1 MKTTTLLSCILLMLI
16 VAIGCQEAPPPPKEV
31 QTKPTRFQEPHRPQI
46 HFSPATQWMNDPNGM
61 VFFEGEYHLFFQ
73 HYPDSTIWGPMHW
86 GHAIST
92 DLVHWEHLPIAIY
105 PDSLGYIFSGSAV
118 VDWKNTTGFG
128 TEESPAMVAMYTYH
142 DPIAREAKTGTH
154 ETQGIAYSTDRGRTW
169 TKYEENPVLQ
179 NPGSPDFRDPKLIWD
194 QERSHWLLALAVQD
208 HTAFYSS
215 PDLKSWTHLS
225 DFGHTLGGHGGVWEC
240 PDFFPIQVEGTEEM
254 KWVLLLSI
262 NPGGPNGGS
271 ATQYFVGDFDGTT
284 FTLDPQFEQD
294 VQNNEGVWID
304 YGKDN
309 YAGVTWSDIPSEDGR
324 RIFIGWMSNWQYANL
339 VPTEVWR
346 NAMTVPRALSLDHTA
361 NGYRLSSQPVEE
373 VRTLEMGEP
382 TVINTDDLA
391 DSAAIAEWGED
402 NYGGM
407 RIELEF
413 AANPTGQVGIELSNA
428 LGETVQIGFDPA
440 DNQFFTDRSGSGDHS
455 FSDAFA
461 EAVQQAPRIV
471 ASDQPIIMDI
481 ILDVSSMEL
490 FADQGA
496 TVMTSIHFPTQPFS
510 TIKLIATEGSSLQAA
525 TVTNL
530 SSIW

>member
-1 MKTTTLLSCILLMLI
+1 MKTITLVSSILLMII
-16 VAIGCQEAPPPPKEV
+16 VTSGCQETPPVKEA
-31 QTKPTRFQEPHRPQI
+31 QQQPTRFQEPHRPQI
-46 HFSPATQWMNDPNGM
+46 HFSPATQWTNDPNGM
-61 VFFEGEYHLFFQ
+61 VFFDGEYHLFYQ
-73 HYPDSTIWGPMHW
+73 HYPESPVWGPMHW

-92 DLVHWEHLPIAIY
+92 DLVHWEHMPIAIY

-118 VDWKNTTGFG
+118 VDWNNTTDFG
-128 TEESPAMVAMYTYH
+128 TNESPAMVAMYTYH
-142 DPIAREAKTGTH
+142 DPVAREAKTGTH

-169 TKYEENPVLQ
+169 TKYEENPVLL

-194 QERSHWLLALAVQD
+194 QERNHWLLALAVQD

-225 DFGHTLGGHGGVWEC
+225 DFGYTLGDHDGVWEC
-240 PDFFPIQVEGTEEM
+240 PDFFPIQVEGTEDM

-309 YAGVTWSDIPSEDGR
+309 YAGVTWSDIPEEDGR

-339 VPTEVWR
+339 VPTEAWR
-346 NAMTVPRALSLDHTA
+346 NAMTVPRSLTLANTA
-361 NGYRLSSQPVEE
+361 AGYRLRSTPVEE
-373 VRTLEMGEP
+373 MSSLVSGEKEVLEVAGFSNGD
-382 TVINTDDLA
+382 IL
-391 DSAAIAEWGED
+391 AEWGED

-407 RIELEF
+407 RLSLEF
-413 AANPTGQVGIELSNA
+413 APNPTGQVGIELSNS
-428 LGETVQIGFDPA
+428 LGETVKIGFDPS
-440 DNQFFTDRSGSGDHS
+440 DQQFFIDRTAAGDHS
-455 FSDAFA
+455 FSEEFA
-461 EAVQQAPRIV
+461 KEVQKAPRTLGN
-471 ASDQPIIMDI
+471 DQSITMDF
-481 ILDVSSMEL
+481 ILDVSSVEL

-510 TIKLIATEGSSLQAA
+510 TIKLIAATGSTLQAGIA
-525 TVTNL
+525 SNL